1 MIEGAIDGFSES
13 EVYDDFWSENAPT
26 VQSFETNCN
35 GPPGMIAVSE
45 PRTDHKGTTF

>member
-26 VQSFETNCN
+26 VQSFETNC
-35 GPPGMIAVSE
+35 IS
-45 PRTDHKGTTF
+45 

>member
-26 VQSFETNCN
+26 VQSFETNC
-35 GPPGMIAVSE
+35 IVIL
-45 PRTDHKGTTF
+45 TDEILYGQNPVENQ

>member
-26 VQSFETNCN
+26 VQSFETNCSL
-35 GPPGMIAVSE
+35 VSRDPE
-45 PRTDHKGTTF
+45 VEQ

>member
-35 GPPGMIAVSE
+35 FGDVVQKATISLKPTAL
-45 PRTDHKGTTF
+45 

>member
-35 GPPGMIAVSE
+35 
-45 PRTDHKGTTF
+45 RNQKKGIRLRAQK

>member
-26 VQSFETNCN
+26 VQSFETNC
-35 GPPGMIAVSE
+35 IANPIAIS
-45 PRTDHKGTTF
+45 